1 MPGRTESV
9 LEERR
14 RLGGWLPR
22 KEAELIAFR
31 KDLAKKARER
41 AGLAPRTS
49 AVQGLSML
57 IDGDPVLRM
66 DLSRAITDAIEAG
79 YELGYSSSEELMDIV
94 DYLMT

>member
-1 MPGRTESV
+1 MPGRTESE

-49 AVQGLSML
+49 AV
-57 IDGDPVLRM
+57 
-66 DLSRAITDAIEAG
+66 
-79 YELGYSSSEELMDIV
+79 
-94 DYLMT
+94 